1 MKILLTVIA
10 SMMITGTAMAACS
23 KSSPQECTTEADCK
37 GLEKDGSSKYTF
49 NASAKEVKCMLD
61 VPSVA
66 TKCTESNDSQRA
78 EQKAKES
85 AKPESAP
92 GSSDTRSR

>member
-10 SMMITGTAMAACS
+10 SMMISGAVMAACD
-23 KSSPQECTTEADCK
+23 KSSPKDCTTEAECK
-37 GLEKDGSSKYTF
+37 GLEKDGTSKYTF

-66 TKCTESNDSQRA
+66 TKCTEHDDSARGQ
-78 EQKAKES
+78 QSVK
-85 AKPESAP
+85 
-92 GSSDTRSR
+92 SSDAPAATSGGNNTTGK